1 LKNIAIFT
9 GSRSEFSLQYPLI
22 KKLEESKNYNVFLLI
37 GASHLD
43 EDYGKTISEIEK
55 AGFSTKYLINFNHDN
70 DILSSN
76 PLTISV
82 GIDKITKQLNEIEP
96 DFFIIYGDRYETFSA
111 AIASTQMGIPTIHIE
126 GGDVT
131 EGGTFDD
138 SVRHAITKLS
148 HVHLATN
155 EFAKKRII
163 QMGEEESRV
172 FNVGLPVIDLIKNK
186 EFTNGD
192 EIIRKYN
199 LKKYNNI
206 IIFTQHSIPIEINLI
221 DQEFNEIK
229 KAFQQIDSEKTKI
242 LCTYPNSD
250 VGGKKIINIIE
261 NWKEEFEN
269 IDVVKS
275 LGRQDLHG
283 ILNLNNLKLNKNVIF
298 IGNSSAAIKEAPS
311 LNCPSLILG
320 RRQNGRLDAKSV
332 HFCEINSNKI
342 TENINQIFNNLKA
355 NQYLKTD
362 SYYGNGKM
370 AEKTIKI
377 LDQLPSRKELLI
389 KKFNHC

>member
-1 LKNIAIFT
+1 MKNIAIFT

-155 EFAKKRII
+155 EFAKK
-163 QMGEEESRV
+163 
-172 FNVGLPVIDLIKNK
+172 KN
-186 EFTNGD
+186 
-192 EIIRKYN
+192 
-199 LKKYNNI
+199 
-206 IIFTQHSIPIEINLI
+206 
-221 DQEFNEIK
+221 
-229 KAFQQIDSEKTKI
+229 
-242 LCTYPNSD
+242 NSD
-250 VGGKKIINIIE
+250 
-261 NWKEEFEN
+261 
-269 IDVVKS
+269 
-275 LGRQDLHG
+275 
-283 ILNLNNLKLNKNVIF
+283 
-298 IGNSSAAIKEAPS
+298 
-311 LNCPSLILG
+311 G
-320 RRQNGRLDAKSV
+320 RR
-332 HFCEINSNKI
+332 
-342 TENINQIFNNLKA
+342 
-355 NQYLKTD
+355 
-362 SYYGNGKM
+362 
-370 AEKTIKI
+370 
-377 LDQLPSRKELLI
+377 RK
-389 KKFNHC
+389 